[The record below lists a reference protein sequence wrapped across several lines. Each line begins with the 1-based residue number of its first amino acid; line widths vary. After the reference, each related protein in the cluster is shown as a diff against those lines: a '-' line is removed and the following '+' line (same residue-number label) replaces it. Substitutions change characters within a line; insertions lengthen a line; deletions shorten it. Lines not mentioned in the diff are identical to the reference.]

1 MASKSRVAV
10 LRVTADTIL
19 QDIDRLLDLA
29 GVSGALAGGRTTILK
44 DNISWHFPFPAA
56 NTTPWQLEGTIQAL
70 ARRGF
75 DDLVCVQN
83 KTVVT
88 NAFKGEDLNHYV
100 PIFRQY
106 GVPVLYNFHDRDM
119 TWVEYR
125 PKARMRVLDR
135 IFPEGI
141 RIPDYFA
148 GKNIVHL
155 PTAKCHI
162 YTTTT
167 GAMKNAFGGLLNTRR
182 HYTHSWI
189 HETLVDLLAIQKE
202 IHPGIFAVMDATTA
216 GNGPGPRTMHPVVKN
231 VMLASADQVAI
242 DAVSAKMMGFDPMSL
257 QYIRLAHEDG
267 LGVGDPREIEI
278 VGDRDAAAENWH
290 FQVGS
295 NLVKKGGGDL
305 IWFGP
310 LKRFQKLFFHTP
322 LVNGFIVAS
331 EVYHDLYRWPLL
343 DRRAFER
350 WCETTDWG
358 QLFLRYAQMGPQ
370 GQAPTVETGLPQA
383 PASTRVH

>member
-1 MASKSRVAV
+1 MKSKVAV
-10 LRVTADTIL
+10 LRVSPETIL
-19 QDIDRLLDLA
+19 SDIDRLVELGGA
-29 GVSGALAGGRTTILK
+29 STALARGKTTILK

-75 DDLVCVQN
+75 ADQVCVQN

-100 PIFRQY
+100 PILKRY
-106 GVPVLYNFHDRDM
+106 NIPVLNNFKDEDM
-119 TWVEYR
+119 SWIRYE
-125 PKARMRVLDR
+125 PKAKMRVLNS

-141 RIPDYFA
+141 TIPDYFF

-155 PTAKCHI
+155 PTTKCHI

-202 IHPGIFAVMDATTA
+202 IHAGLFAVMDGTTA
-216 GNGPGPRTMHPVVKN
+216 GDGPGPRTMRPVIKD

-242 DAVSAKMMGFDPMSL
+242 DAVAAQMMGFDPL
-257 QYIRLAHEDG
+257 TIDYIRMAHEQG
-267 LGVGDPREIEI
+267 LG
-278 VGDRDAAAENWH
+278 
-290 FQVGS
+290 
-295 NLVKKGGGDL
+295 KG
-305 IWFGP
+305 
-310 LKRFQKLFFHTP
+310 
-322 LVNGFIVAS
+322 
-331 EVYHDLYRWPLL
+331 
-343 DRRAFER
+343 
-350 WCETTDWG
+350 
-358 QLFLRYAQMGPQ
+358 
-370 GQAPTVETGLPQA
+370 
-383 PASTRVH
+383 

>member
-1 MASKSRVAV
+1 MNARVAV
-10 LRVTADTIL
+10 LRVSPDNIL
-19 QDIDRLLDLA
+19 SDIDRLMDLA
-29 GVSGALAGGRTTILK
+29 GVSHTLASGKTTILK

-70 ARRGF
+70 TRRGY

-100 PIFRQY
+100 PIFRKY
-106 GVPVLYNFHDRDM
+106 GVPVLYNFKDEDM
-119 TWVEYR
+119 KWVPFE
-125 PKARMRVLDR
+125 PKARMRVLKR
-135 IFPEGI
+135 IYPEGI
-141 RIPDYFA
+141 HIPDFFF

-155 PTAKCHI
+155 PTTKCHI

-202 IHPGIFAVMDATTA
+202 IHSGLFAVMDGTTA
-216 GNGPGPRTMHPVVKN
+216 GNGPGPRTMYPVVKN

-242 DAVSAKMMGFDPMSL
+242 DAVAAKLMGFDPLSID
-257 QYIRLAHEDG
+257 YIRLAHEDR
-267 LGVGDPREIEI
+267 LGVGDPRQIEV
-278 VGDRDAAAENWH
+278 VGDRDAAQENWH
-290 FQVGS
+290 FHVGR
-295 NLVKKGGGDL
+295 NLVRIGGGDL

-310 LKRFQKLFFHTP
+310 LKPFQKLFFRTP
-322 LVNGFIVAS
+322 LVNGFILAS

-370 GQAPTVETGLPQA
+370 GPSAARLKARATLETGSARL
-383 PASTRVH
+383 